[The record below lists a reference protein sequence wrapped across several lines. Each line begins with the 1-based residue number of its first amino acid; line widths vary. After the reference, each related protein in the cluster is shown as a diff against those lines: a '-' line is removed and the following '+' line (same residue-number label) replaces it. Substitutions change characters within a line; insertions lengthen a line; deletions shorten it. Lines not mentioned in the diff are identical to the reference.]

1 VQLPNEDE
9 PVLKAAQAAK
19 DRYHIQNVIVTR
31 SERGMTLVGDHRL
44 VIHSPATA
52 LDVFDVSGAGDT
64 AAAAIIAAAAGGLSL
79 EEMVYMANRAS
90 GIVVGKVGTY
100 PVHRDELL
108 ADLLAE
114 ERRMGQG
121 YRPLSWDEVASLV
134 KTWHAAGESVV
145 FTNGCF
151 DILHVGHI
159 SYLEQAARLGQH
171 LIIGLNS
178 DSSVKKLKGETRPLV
193 SELDRARLLSALAC
207 VDAVVIFAQD
217 TPAELIKLIRPDILV
232 KGGDYKPEEVAG
244 REYAGRV
251 EIIRFEDGYSTTG
264 IVKKIAKLAQEGKL

>member
-1 VQLPNEDE
+1 
-9 PVLKAAQAAK
+9 
-19 DRYHIQNVIVTR
+19 
-31 SERGMTLVGDHRL
+31 
-44 VIHSPATA
+44 
-52 LDVFDVSGAGDT
+52 
-64 AAAAIIAAAAGGLSL
+64 
-79 EEMVYMANRAS
+79 
-90 GIVVGKVGTY
+90 
-100 PVHRDELL
+100 
-108 ADLLAE
+108 
-114 ERRMGQG
+114 MGQG

-134 KTWHAAGESVV
+134 KTWHVAGESVV

-159 SYLEQAARLGQH
+159 SYLEQAARLGRH

-207 VDAVVIFAQD
+207 VDAVVIFEQD

-244 REYAGRV
+244 REYAGQV
-251 EIIRFEDGYSTTG
+251 QIIRFEEGYSTTG
-264 IVKKIAKLAQEGKL
+264 IVHKIARLVQEGKL